1 MSMQR
6 KTITLTDQMDNWVK
20 TQVNSGKYGNDSEYF
35 RDLVRRD
42 QERQEAEV
50 RLRALLNDA
59 EASGL
64 SDLSA
69 QEIWD
74 YAEALASN
82 TNNK

>member
-6 KTITLTDQMDNWVK
+6 KTITLTDQMDFWVK

-42 QERQEAEV
+42 QERQEAEI
-50 RLRALLNDA
+50 RLRSLLDEA
-59 EASGL
+59 EKSGL
-64 SDLSA
+64 SAFSP

-74 YAEALASN
+74 NAVALAANN
-82 TNNK
+82 T

>member
-6 KTITLTDQMDNWVK
+6 KTITLTDQMDSWVK

-50 RLRALLNDA
+50 RLRSLLEDA
-59 EASGL
+59 ETSGL
-64 SDLSA
+64 SNLSA

-74 YAEALASN
+74 NAEALA
-82 TNNK
+82 TNNS